1 MSVVD
6 AFMVRQGRELGG
18 RYRMERSL
26 GRGGMGEVWRA
37 LDLRLERPVAVKLLP
52 LSDDTDPAL
61 VARFRREAQLAAGLQ
76 HPGITVVHD
85 IDQDGPLLFLVMELL
100 TGRDLRRVLA
110 EHPGGLPFARAVHI
124 VAQVASALGAAHTR
138 GVVHR
143 DVKPSNLIEADGG
156 WTKICDFGIARFAES
171 STNLT
176 GNSSLGTPVYMAPEQ
191 FEGHAV
197 DGRTDLYSLGCVL
210 FELLTGRPPFPS
222 GKGLSVLLYHH
233 LHISPDDPR
242 MIRPDLPAELCELVL
257 DLLAKR
263 PDDRPA
269 DAETV
274 LRRLRPS
281 SRGRP
286 RSTSEVPVEEWHR
299 KGLELF
305 DAQDYAAALP
315 LFQSVL
321 TERTRRL
328 GSDHEE
334 TLTSCYLVAA
344 TLYYLDREAEALP
357 LAEQVLAARI
367 GLLGPEHP
375 TTLNVHHLI
384 AVVRVGL
391 GRPAEA
397 LPGLLYVTDGR
408 SRVLGPYHEDAVDS
422 RCLAATCLHL
432 VGRRDHARQ
441 LLLEIVGPLLRLFG
455 PDDPRTRQCQETL
468 DGVMAG

>member
-1 MSVVD
+1 MGVVE
-6 AFMVRQGRELGG
+6 AFMVRQGRELGR
-18 RYRMERSL
+18 RYRLDGPL

-37 LDLRLERPVAVKLLP
+37 VDLRLDRPVAVKLLP

-100 TGRDLRRVLA
+100 NGRDLRRVLS
-110 EHPGGLPFARAVHI
+110 EHPGGLPLARAVHI
-124 VAQVASALGAAHTR
+124 TAQVASALGAAHAR

-156 WTKICDFGIARFAES
+156 WTKICDFGIARFAET

-176 GNSSLGTPVYMAPEQ
+176 GGSSLGTPAYMAPEQ

-210 FELLTGRPPFPS
+210 YELLTGRPPFPS
-222 GKGLSVLLYHH
+222 GKGLSALLYHH
-233 LHISPDDPR
+233 LHKTPDDPR

-257 DLLAKR
+257 NLLAKR
-263 PDDRPA
+263 PADRVP

-274 LRRLRPS
+274 LLRLRPS
-281 SRGRP
+281 GAGRAS
-286 RSTSEVPVEEWHR
+286 STSEAPVEEWHR
-299 KGLELF
+299 TGLELF
-305 DAQDYAAALP
+305 GAKDYAGALP
-315 LFQSVL
+315 FFQSVL
-321 TERTRRL
+321 AERTRRL
-328 GSDHEE
+328 GTDHEE

-344 TLYYLDREAEALP
+344 TLYYLDREVEALP

-384 AVVRVGL
+384 AAVRVGL
-391 GRPAEA
+391 GRTAEA

-432 VGRRDHARQ
+432 LGRSEHARQ

-455 PDDPRTRQCQETL
+455 PDDPRTKQCQETL
-468 DGVMAG
+468 KDVTAG